1 MFEYLNAFNDGLIK
15 VLPLSTQGTETFLY
29 MMLGMAIGFAVGIL
43 PGLGGATTLALML
56 PFIYNMD
63 PITAFAFLL
72 GSNAVTA
79 TTGDI
84 TSVLFGV
91 PGEGITA
98 ATIVDG
104 HPMAKQGEA
113 GRALGAA
120 LMSSLVGAV
129 FGAFCLALAIP
140 IVAPLVLSIGSA
152 EFFMLA
158 LLGITFVAS
167 LSGANIPKGLVAGG
181 LGLVL
186 AMVGL
191 DPIESVPRFTLEGVL
206 GDDNSLFLWDGI
218 SLIAVTVGLFAIPEI
233 IDLAVKG
240 TSIAGGKA
248 PTKLGGVMEGV
259 KDTFRHWK
267 LVLRCSGIG
276 AYIGLIP
283 GMGGGPAQWL
293 AYAHAVQT
301 SPDKERFGK
310 GAVEGVLGPGAANNS
325 KEGGSLIPT
334 LAFGV
339 PGSVSMAILLGA
351 FIIQG
356 IVPGPDLLNPAK
368 HLTLTFSFVWII
380 VITNIITVAICFM
393 FLNQLAKITFVK
405 GTYLIPLLLLLIYL
419 GGFAVKNSFGD
430 MLMVLLFGTIGWF
443 MVKFDWQRPPL
454 LLGLVL
460 GGIAENN
467 LFIASRIYG
476 YGWLLHPGV
485 MVIGAIILF
494 GTLYPYL
501 QGRLKKRAASHDISE
516 FRQMAVETRVVSV
529 PLASRITASV
539 FALLMVGIM
548 SYVVYEA
555 MYGFG
560 AFEPRAGMFPWVV
573 GVPSL
578 ALAIYIFVKEALTST
593 RKIKTGGLYEVPDE
607 PGIEPFVERQRTF
620 AIGCWIVG
628 FFLAIWIVGFIP
640 ASAIATF
647 LYLKLGAGERWPVTL
662 AITAGAWL
670 FFFGLFD
677 YALQL
682 PFPRGALFDWLPVT
696 VANLPQ
702 NILG

>member
-1 MFEYLNAFNDGLIK
+1 MLDYLYAFNEGLIRI
-15 VLPLSTQGTETFLY
+15 LPFSPQGTETFLF
-29 MMLGMAIGFAVGIL
+29 MMIGMSVGFVVGIL

-63 PITAFAFLL
+63 PTTAFAFLL

-104 HPMAKQGEA
+104 HPMAKNGEA

-129 FGAFCLALAIP
+129 FGAFMLALAIP
-140 IVAPLVLSIGSA
+140 IVSPLVLSIGSA

-167 LSGANIPKGLVAGG
+167 LSGENVPKGLVTGG

-186 AMVGL
+186 AMIGL

-206 GDDNSLFLWDGI
+206 GETNALFLWDGLALV
-218 SLIAVTVGLFAIPEI
+218 SVTVGLFAIPEI

-240 TSIAGGKA
+240 TSIAGTDKPG
-248 PTKLGGVMEGV
+248 KLGGVWEGV

-301 SPDKERFGK
+301 SPNKERFGK

-339 PGSVSMAILLGA
+339 PGSVSMAIMLGA

-380 VITNIITVAICFM
+380 VITNIVTVAICFL
-393 FLNQLAKITFVK
+393 FLNQLAKITFIK
-405 GTYLIPLLLLLIYL
+405 GTYLIPFLLLLIYL

-430 MLMVLLFGTIGWF
+430 MMLVVIFGMIGWLMV
-443 MVKFDWQRPPL
+443 KYDWQRPPL

-476 YGWLLHPGV
+476 FGWLLHPGV
-485 MVIGAIILF
+485 LVIAFI
-494 GTLYPYL
+494 TLLGIFYPYL
-501 QGRLKKRAASHDISE
+501 SALYKRSSQNKDETVFKKPAAV
-516 FRQMAVETRVVSV
+516 RTV
-529 PLASRITASV
+529 PLPLVTRIGQSL
-539 FALLMVGIM
+539 FALFILLIM
-548 SYVVYEA
+548 AYVVYEA
-555 MYGFG
+555 QWGFG
-560 AFEPRAGMFPWVV
+560 SWEPRAALFPWVI
-573 GVPSL
+573 GLPSL
-578 ALAIYIFVKEALTST
+578 LLATYVLIKDALQST
-593 RKIKTGGLYEVPDE
+593 RVVKAEQYQFENEPDVD
-607 PGIEPFVERQRTF
+607 PIVARQRTV
-620 AIGCWIVG
+620 AITCWIVG
-628 FFLAIWIVGFIP
+628 FFLAIWILGFIP
-640 ASAIATF
+640 ASAIATL
-647 LYLKLGAGERWPVTL
+647 LYLKLSAGERWPITV
-662 AITAGAWL
+662 AISAACWL
-670 FFFGLFD
+670 FFWGMFD
-677 YALQL
+677 YALQM
-682 PFPRGALFDWLPVT
+682 PFPAGALFDWLPVKF
-696 VANLPQ
+696 ANLLPA
-702 NILG
+702 IFG

>member
-1 MFEYLNAFNDGLIK
+1 MFDYLNAFNDGLIK
-15 VLPLSTQGTETFLY
+15 VLPLSAQGTETFLY
-29 MMLGMAIGFAVGIL
+29 MMIGMMIGFAVGIL

-120 LMSSLVGAV
+120 LMSSLIGAV

-167 LSGANIPKGLVAGG
+167 LSGENVPKGLATGG

-206 GDDNSLFLWDGI
+206 SDDYSLFLWDGL
-218 SLIAVTVGLFAIPEI
+218 SLVAVTVGLFAIPEI
-233 IDLAVKG
+233 IDLAVQG
-240 TSIAGGKA
+240 SSIARDGA

-301 SPDKERFGK
+301 SPGKERFGK

-356 IVPGPDLLNPAK
+356 IVPGPDLLNPEK

-380 VITNIITVAICFM
+380 VITNILTVAICFL

-430 MLMVLLFGTIGWF
+430 IFMVLLFGTIGWF

-460 GGIAENN
+460 GGIAETN

-476 YGWLLHPGV
+476 YSWIWHPGV
-485 MVIGAIILF
+485 LVIGAIILF
-494 GTLYPYL
+494 GTLYPYIQGWLKRRRGAL
-501 QGRLKKRAASHDISE
+501 QGETAAVHTKVVRRPMSTRVAAS
-516 FRQMAVETRVVSV
+516 A
-529 PLASRITASV
+529 
-539 FALLMVGIM
+539 FALLMTGIFA
-548 SYVVYEA
+548 YVVYQA
-555 MYGFG
+555 TYGFG
-560 AFEPRAGMFPWVV
+560 SFEPRAALFPWTV
-573 GVPSL
+573 GVPCL
-578 ALAIYIFVKEALTST
+578 ALTLYIFVQEALTS
-593 RKIKTGGLYEVPDE
+593 KKVVKTSDVYQTAEPEVE
-607 PGIEPFVERQRTF
+607 PIVARQRTM

-628 FFLAIWIVGFIP
+628 FFIAIWVLGFVP

-647 LYLKLGAGERWPVTL
+647 LYLKFGAGEGWPMTL
-662 AITAGAWL
+662 AISIGCWL
-670 FFFGLFD
+670 FFFTLFD
-677 YALQL
+677 YALQM
-682 PFPRGALFDWLPVT
+682 PFPQGALFEWLPID
-696 VANLPQ
+696 VASLPRRVF
-702 NILG
+702 G